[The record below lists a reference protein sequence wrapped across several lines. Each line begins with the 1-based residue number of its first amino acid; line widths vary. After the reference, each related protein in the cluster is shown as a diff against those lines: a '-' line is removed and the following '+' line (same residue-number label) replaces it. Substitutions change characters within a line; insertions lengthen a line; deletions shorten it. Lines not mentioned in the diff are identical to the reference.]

1 MHPEHH
7 EAVPGEGPARNEPVG
22 GPSLDMV
29 TAALRADSAD
39 VAIYAR
45 VLTESLGD
53 ALPPGCVTIDRA
65 RSMSDR
71 MHGRPGQV
79 SKITVRLGEQV
90 LSLGVQAGR
99 EPAAEVCREVRG
111 VILSRQRSASSSGP
125 TSSPGHWCPTPN
137 AMPRR
142 PRRCVGWLQDRRRP
156 AQRGE
161 PVRRLGASS
170 VVLGTVRC
178 SGTEPRLLGLP

>member
-1 MHPEHH
+1 MHPEPH
-7 EAVPGEGPARNEPVG
+7 EALPGEGPASGEPAAS
-22 GPSLDMV
+22 PSLDMV
-29 TAALRADSAD
+29 AAALRADSAD

-90 LSLGVQAGR
+90 LTLGVERGA
-99 EPAAEVCREVRG
+99 PVAEICSEVRG
-111 VILSRQRSASSSGP
+111 
-125 TSSPGHWCPTPN
+125 
-137 AMPRR
+137 
-142 PRRCVGWLQDRRRP
+142 
-156 AQRGE
+156 
-161 PVRRLGASS
+161 
-170 VVLGTVRC
+170 
-178 SGTEPRLLGLP
+178 